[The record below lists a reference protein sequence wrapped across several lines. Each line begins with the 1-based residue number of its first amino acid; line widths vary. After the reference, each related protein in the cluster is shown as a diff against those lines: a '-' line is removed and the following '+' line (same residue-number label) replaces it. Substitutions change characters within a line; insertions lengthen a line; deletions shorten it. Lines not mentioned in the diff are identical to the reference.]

1 MNRVGA
7 ALLVAIITVSSEREY
22 AYCSGRWFINNR
34 RASWNLARS
43 RCNVGPKYLD
53 PCTRNPCT
61 LCITERER
69 GVGEGVVEIENES
82 ARILLRF
89 PRSPITTRYYLTS
102 LSLYIYIA
110 SEQLRETL
118 SFLAYIFLPRLGEGK
133 HFSLLISKKKGK
145 NGWRV

>member
-1 MNRVGA
+1 MRTARVGGSS
-7 ALLVAIITVSSEREY
+7 IIGEPRGTWH
-22 AYCSGRWFINNR
+22 A
-34 RASWNLARS
+34 
-43 RCNVGPKYLD
+43 VGVMSDLS
-53 PCTRNPCT
+53 T
-61 LCITERER
+61 LIRVTERER